1 MNGVEVVKGGGQCS
15 GWDGTG
21 LGFNKTY
28 ISFVDVV
35 HFNMRKAFAVWLHVP
50 SLQLLFHFFS
60 HPPCLDV
67 LAGGGCST
75 VGFEEVHPIL
85 LNAIDVLLYL
95 DWWCQKIFFCPLPR
109 VLAWT
114 RPPRPPSYLF

>member
-21 LGFNKTY
+21 LGFNKIY

-50 SLQLLFHFFS
+50 SLQLL
-60 HPPCLDV
+60 
-67 LAGGGCST
+67 ST
-75 VGFEEVHPIL
+75 SFL
-85 LNAIDVLLYL
+85 T
-95 DWWCQKIFFCPLPR
+95 R
-109 VLAWT
+109 VLTCSLVRNYWNMK
-114 RPPRPPSYLF
+114 RYIPYY